1 MARTSGGARTP
12 AREGLRYLI
21 NSCVD
26 EYSQMDVFVQEKKAE
41 AIAST
46 VLDFCWWCCCL
57 FVAFFGFFC
66 QLATG

>member
-57 FVAFFGFFC
+57 FFAFFGFFC